1 MFQEVSDPFLS
12 IVFPGAAPTAPEIEA
27 GEGCIRHGGRDKAAA
42 VPQRA
47 VVKQR
52 TGWDRYQGPVAK
64 SHSVQSR
71 IELMPAST
79 SGREMHPLVVALA
92 SCIRDWREDL
102 PQLSPLSVSGD
113 LEEIIGTLDGEDLF
127 IRNEVHCCRG
137 LRKLHLETARLGL
150 GLQILHCVIF
160 PDPRFD
166 LPVFGADIVASP
178 AGISAAIVD
187 LSPVGDQLPER
198 IGRALERT
206 PIPAFEQVRELPTWG
221 TIFSPFVRFIRP
233 TSDQEQDWFVD
244 LVGAYLTVLGD
255 AVRTTSPDPKGAP
268 PTLSRYLGQVSYC
281 RQQKRNDKTRRVLE
295 KAFGISW
302 ADRYIEE
309 MLFDEPT
316 KP

>member
-1 MFQEVSDPFLS
+1 
-12 IVFPGAAPTAPEIEA
+12 
-27 GEGCIRHGGRDKAAA
+27 
-42 VPQRA
+42 
-47 VVKQR
+47 
-52 TGWDRYQGPVAK
+52 
-64 SHSVQSR
+64 
-71 IELMPAST
+71 MPAST

-92 SCIRDWREDL
+92 SCIRNWREDL

-255 AVRTTSPDPKGAP
+255 AVRTTSPDPKDAP

-281 RQQKRNDKTRRVLE
+281 RQQKRNDKTRGVLA
-295 KAFGISW
+295 KAFSPEW

-309 MLFDEPT
+309 VLFDQPL
-316 KP
+316 KL